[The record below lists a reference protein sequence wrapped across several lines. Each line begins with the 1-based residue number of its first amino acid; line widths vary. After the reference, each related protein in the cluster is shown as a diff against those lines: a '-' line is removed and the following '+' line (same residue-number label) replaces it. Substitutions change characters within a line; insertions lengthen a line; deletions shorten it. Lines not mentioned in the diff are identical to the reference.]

1 MGSRQTTV
9 AGMPIT
15 RLLTLVTISFG
26 LGMMTWLLASPVGSS
41 PDEPAHITYA
51 WGLSTGQGPGGPD
64 PACEPYG
71 QCPLTFYDVP
81 DGLVPDPACYRF
93 DTSVTVECR
102 TTAASPAS
110 TAATRYPP
118 PFYIATG
125 LGMRAAL
132 GAGASPEGALLVAR
146 AISAVIAGS
155 LFVGAIAAALRLRR
169 GLAGMV
175 LIVTTPMAFF
185 LSASVNPN
193 GVEIAAAVSVAVIF
207 AASTKPPTGA
217 VLGLFAWSSFWL
229 AWSRPVGWLWL
240 LLVVLFGLG
249 IQWLRTRP
257 TGVREFV
264 VDWRWTLAS
273 TAIGGCTAFGWT
285 LYALG
290 AHASRADTG
299 VTLPLNPGG
308 RRVALI
314 LRLGDMTT
322 EALGSLGWLDTTIP
336 SIMRLVLL
344 FSLFGAI
351 VLSLAHPASVSERR
365 VSLAYLITVVALIVF
380 IMNRQSFLWQ
390 GRYALPPI
398 AAGLIY
404 LVGSGTDDHRSIILR
419 LGGISWIVSA
429 ASALWLYARYA
440 FGLTR
445 GPRFAVPNLDL
456 DAQWTP
462 TGGIG
467 LFLGLTV
474 LTCITGTAAVRSIMR
489 FETDAAQLNADTLA
503 DR

>member
-1 MGSRQTTV
+1 MSMKG
-9 AGMPIT
+9 
-15 RLLTLVTISFG
+15 LLTLVSISFG
-26 LGMMTWLLASPVGSS
+26 LAMATWLLASPVGSS

-64 PACEPYG
+64 PECEPYG

-81 DGLVPDPACYRF
+81 DGLIPDPACYRF

-102 TTAASPAS
+102 TTAASPAA

-118 PFYIATG
+118 PFYVVTG

-132 GAGASPEGALLVAR
+132 GAGVSPDGALLVAR
-146 AISAVIAGS
+146 AISALLAGS
-155 LFVGAIAAALRLRR
+155 LFVGAVGAASYLRR
-169 GLAGMV
+169 SLAGMV

-193 GVEIAAAVSVAVIF
+193 GVEIAAAIAVAVLL
-207 AASTKPPTGA
+207 AAARTPPSGWF
-217 VLGLFAWSSFWL
+217 LGLFAWGSFWL
-229 AWSRPVGWLWL
+229 AWARPVGWLWL
-240 LLVVLFGLG
+240 FLIVLFGLG
-249 IQWLRTRP
+249 IQWIRARPVSLRAFATS
-257 TGVREFV
+257 
-264 VDWRWTLAS
+264 WRWILVT
-273 TAIGGCTAFGWT
+273 TAVAGSTAFGWT

-322 EALGSLGWLDTTIP
+322 EALGALGWLDTTIP
-336 SIMRLVLL
+336 SLMQLVLL
-344 FSLFGAI
+344 FCIFGA
-351 VLSLAHPASVSERR
+351 VALALTATESVNERR
-365 VSLAYLITVVALIVF
+365 LSIAYLITTVALIVF

-398 AAGLIY
+398 AAGLIL
-404 LVGSGTDDHRSIILR
+404 LVGSGTNKHHQTLLR
-419 LGGISWIVSA
+419 LGGLTWLVSA
-429 ASALWLYARYA
+429 VSALWLYARYA
-440 FGLTR
+440 FGFIR

-462 TGGIG
+462 TGGIE
-467 LFLGLTV
+467 LFILLAAS
-474 LTCITGTAAVRSIMR
+474 TCIAGVAAVRAITAFDSDSVQSG
-489 FETDAAQLNADTLA
+489 TDTLTA
-503 DR
+503 R